1 VDEIVVFSR
10 KNTPLI
16 GVKSWKKAKPVVED
30 RRVRVS
36 GTALGVPLNN
46 WEIPT

>member
-1 VDEIVVFSR
+1 VQGN
-10 KNTPLI
+10 KNE
-16 GVKSWKKAKPVVED
+16 KKPQL
-30 RRVRVS
+30 S

>member
-1 VDEIVVFSR
+1 LLGLLGLLHSLALPR
-10 KNTPLI
+10 LL
-16 GVKSWKKAKPVVED
+16 
-30 RRVRVS
+30 S